1 MSVRKGQARLRK
13 IATQISSDAP
23 LSDEDQAFLVT
34 ALQTIADGGDAD
46 TALGVKA
53 KKGERK
59 SHYARNTE
67 FNKQLFFGWLKTA
80 MAPEDEDPHE
90 SGLGLS
96 LKDAVAKAAQDWPN
110 LPSEESLRRQWN
122 DVRKQQQRNFKIK
135 MD

>member
-13 IATQISSDAP
+13 IATHISSDAP

-34 ALQTIADGGDAD
+34 ALQTIANGEDAE

-67 FNKQLFFGWLKTA
+67 FSKQLIFGWIADRDGT
-80 MAPEDEDPHE
+80 
-90 SGLGLS
+90 
-96 LKDAVAKAAQDWPN
+96 
-110 LPSEESLRRQWN
+110 RRRRPT
-122 DVRKQQQRNFKIK
+122 RKRVGVVTKRR
-135 MD
+135 

>member
-34 ALQTIADGGDAD
+34 ALQTIANGEDAE

-59 SHYARNTE
+59 SHYARNTD
-67 FNKQLFFGWLKTA
+67 FNKQLFFGWIKVA
-80 MAPEDEDPHE
+80 IAAE
-90 SGLGLS
+90 SDGGLGLS
-96 LKDAVAKAAQDWPN
+96 LKDAVQKARLDWPS
-110 LPSEESLRRQWN
+110 LPSEETLIRQWN
-122 DVRKQQQRNFKIK
+122 DVRKEQQEKFIIK
-135 MD
+135 TD

>member
-23 LSDEDQAFLVT
+23 LSDEDQGFLVT

-53 KKGERK
+53 KRGERK

-96 LKDAVAKAAQDWPN
+96 LTDAVAKAAQDWPN

-135 MD
+135 TD

>member
-13 IATQISSDAP
+13 IATQISSDTP

-80 MAPEDEDPHE
+80 MAPEDEDPQE

-96 LKDAVAKAAQDWPN
+96 LKDAVAKASQDWPN

-122 DVRKQQQRNFKIK
+122 DVRKTQQRNFKIK
-135 MD
+135 TD

>member
-1 MSVRKGQARLRK
+1 MSVRKGQARLRG
-13 IATQISSDAP
+13 IAKVISSEGQ
-23 LSDEDQAFLVT
+23 LSDEDGAFLVT
-34 ALQTIADGGDAD
+34 ALRTIADGGDAD

-67 FNKQLFFGWLKTA
+67 FSKQLFFGWLMTA

-96 LKDAVAKAAQDWPN
+96 LKDAVAKGSPGWPN

-122 DVRKQQQRNFKIK
+122 DVRKQQKRNFKIK
-135 MD
+135 TD

>member
-13 IATQISSDAP
+13 IATHISSDAP

-34 ALQTIADGGDAD
+34 ALQTIANGEDAE

-67 FNKQLFFGWLKTA
+67 FSKQLIFGWIATA
-80 MAPEDEDPHE
+80 IAPETDG
-90 SGLGLS
+90 GLGLS
-96 LKDAVAKAAQDWPN
+96 LKDAVSKVVKDWSG
-110 LPSEESLRRQWN
+110 LPSQESLLRQWN
-122 DVRKQQQRNFKIK
+122 DVREDQGRTFKIK
-135 MD
+135 TD